1 MEDVEGVELVIGT
14 PIEDVESAVSS
25 KEMCIY
31 EEKLFFK
38 TSDDLN
44 RHERIH
50 AGDKPFSCDKCEK
63 TFTIKCI

>member
-1 MEDVEGVELVIGT
+1 MHQVYKTVETSGDLKIH
-14 PIEDVESAVSS
+14 ESIHAG
-25 KEMCIY
+25 
-31 EEKLFFK
+31 EKQFTCAKCDKTFE